1 MHHVEHMSHT
11 ALSLSAPNNALAN
24 VIELLELSLLT
35 LSVIAWINT
44 PILKE
49 VLTERNVEFVLP

>member
-1 MHHVEHMSHT
+1 MSHT